1 MATMHGRDNRTY
13 QAGSPVSQH
22 RFVDLA
28 ADGQVDYSV
37 DGAKA
42 VGVSLNSASAAG
54 EALTVAQSGQVL
66 VEVGEALAAGDEV
79 SAHSDGSGMAATATS
94 GDIILGYAPKA
105 AAIGTLAEVVIFLGG
120 NAAA

>member
-13 QAGSPVSQH
+13 EAGSAVSQY

-28 ADGQVDYSV
+28 ADGQVDHSG

-42 VGVSLNSASAAG
+42 VGVTLNSASAAG
-54 EALTVAQSGQVL
+54 DALTVARSGQVL
-66 VEVGEALAAGDEV
+66 VDVGEALAAGDAV
-79 SAHSDGSGMAATATS
+79 GSDANGKAVTATT
-94 GDIILGYAPKA
+94 GDIILGYAVEDA
-105 AAIGTLAEVVIFLGG
+105 ALNTLGPVEIFLGG